1 VYHVHDTLFKI
12 IITNQK
18 SLSSFCQPSKLVLFA
33 ILVEISTAEEN
44 SKSLSPKG
52 FYGILNPRNR
62 DPALLGREAAMSA
75 YQKITYAYT
84 PEEKQLYWNIGIGLQ
99 AVDSLKPS
107 KYLVEQQEEE
117 MALAEKEADFSSLRI
132 NEYLR
137 KAEFRLHPLALKQ
150 IHGFIF
156 KDIES
161 FDAGEYRTDNIS
173 KSEPVL
179 LGASV
184 RYEDYQNIEAFL
196 EYDIEKERK
205 AVEKRTSISI
215 EDLTDFIASL
225 WQIHPF
231 KEGNTRAIAVFT
243 IQYLNALSYQFSN
256 EPFEKHAA
264 YFRDALVRASYND
277 MTRKISPDHSYFN
290 MFFKN
295 VIQGKQHQLKSEDL
309 VIQIKEHEPQD

>member
-1 VYHVHDTLFKI
+1 M
-12 IITNQK
+12 
-18 SLSSFCQPSKLVLFA
+18 
-33 ILVEISTAEEN
+33 ST
-44 SKSLSPKG
+44 
-52 FYGILNPRNR
+52 
-62 DPALLGREAAMSA
+62 

-107 KYLVEQQEEE
+107 KYLVEQQEKEVEGETTLDDVERNLRQYYELRQEE

-161 FDAGEYRTDNIS
+161 FNAGEYRTYNIS

-184 RYEDYQNIEAFL
+184 RYEDHQNIEAFL

-205 AVEKRTSISI
+205 AIEKRKAISI
-215 EDLTDFIASL
+215 EDLTDFIAGL

-243 IQYLNALSYQFSN
+243 IQYLNALGYQISN

-277 MTRKISPDHSYFN
+277 MIRKISPDHSYLN
-290 MFFKN
+290 RFFEN
-295 VIQGKQHQLKSEDL
+295 VIQGKQRQLKSEDL
-309 VIQIKEHEPQD
+309 IIQITEHEPQD